1 MEANVNEF
9 LFRWDVQCKCSAVQA
24 YYLGRGVTVSRMLLL
39 LLLLLYYSTLDTPSI
54 ICIFIV
60 ASICMQRPRQLSIEK
75 AERSRESAAIMY
87 VARAAVTVLQRVAW

>member
-1 MEANVNEF
+1 M
-9 LFRWDVQCKCSAVQA
+9 QA
-24 YYLGRGVTVSRMLLL
+24 YYLGRGVTVSRMLL

-60 ASICMQRPRQLSIEK
+60 ASICVQRPRQLSIEK